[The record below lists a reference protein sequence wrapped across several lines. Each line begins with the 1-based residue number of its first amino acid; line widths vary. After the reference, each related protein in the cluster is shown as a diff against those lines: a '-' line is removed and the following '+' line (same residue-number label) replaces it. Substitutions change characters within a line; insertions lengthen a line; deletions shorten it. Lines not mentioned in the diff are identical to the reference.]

1 MAERRS
7 HRKGT
12 LASDAVAS
20 AKILSRW
27 VERFKAEARAGTIH
41 RSSRPRVMPG
51 MTDPAF
57 AERLVGGRAGYG
69 LKEIAAAEP
78 VRRHKRVRIAPTQ
91 FAPSWWIFPR
101 LKGILVR

>member
-57 AERLVGGRAGYG
+57 AERLRSRQPNRSGATNVSGSHLLSLHPRGGSFLA
-69 LKEIAAAEP
+69 
-78 VRRHKRVRIAPTQ
+78 
-91 FAPSWWIFPR
+91 
-101 LKGILVR
+101 